1 MCKYVIVGNVVHEII
16 HFRSQPHQG
25 VPARIEDII
34 KGRFPGAWP
43 TWGDVLSELRD
54 FWFNEF
60 KVRFNKH
67 FIHIMNKLFSAYVID
82 PRLCMWCCR
91 SVIIGCLSMI
101 ASWGGIWKFK
111 ALNTW
116 RTCLPT
122 SESQEKCQIFMS
134 PDNMEQLRKYW
145 ESPEFKKL
153 SEQNKKN
160 YNNDQDGV
168 RPSQHTCGVIPVT
181 EWHRRFVRMHSL
193 HVLF

>member
-1 MCKYVIVGNVVHEII
+1 
-16 HFRSQPHQG
+16 
-25 VPARIEDII
+25 
-34 KGRFPGAWP
+34 
-43 TWGDVLSELRD
+43 
-54 FWFNEF
+54 
-60 KVRFNKH
+60 
-67 FIHIMNKLFSAYVID
+67 
-82 PRLCMWCCR
+82 
-91 SVIIGCLSMI
+91 
-101 ASWGGIWKFK
+101 
-111 ALNTW
+111 
-116 RTCLPT
+116 
-122 SESQEKCQIFMS
+122 MS